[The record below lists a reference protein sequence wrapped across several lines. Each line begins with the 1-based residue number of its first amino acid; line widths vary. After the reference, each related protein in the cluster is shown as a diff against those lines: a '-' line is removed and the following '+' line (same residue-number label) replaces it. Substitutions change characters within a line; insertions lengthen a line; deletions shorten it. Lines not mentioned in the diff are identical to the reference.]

1 MYITRAEYAELY
13 DEMDEK
19 IFNRLAIDAF
29 RVMDI
34 HTTGVDN
41 VKKLKAF
48 FPEDEDGAT
57 AVKHCAAKL
66 INTMEQVQIAEAS
79 ASGFEVTDHGVH
91 GKVISSIS
99 AGNES
104 ISYSTGST
112 SAVDEAAKD
121 ITARSKLYANI
132 VCEYL
137 RGVSDKNGVSLLYK
151 GAYPRRFL
159 C

>member
-1 MYITRAEYAELY
+1 MYISREEYAELY
-13 DEMDEK
+13 DEIEEK
-19 IFNRLAIDAF
+19 LFNRLAADAC
-29 RVMDI
+29 RLMDI

-41 VKKLKAF
+41 VKKLRNF
-48 FPEDEDGAT
+48 FPENEDDAQ

-66 INTMEQVQIAEAS
+66 INTMEQVQKAETS
-79 ASGFEVTDHGVH
+79 VSGFEATEHGVR
-91 GKVISSIS
+91 GRVISSMS

-104 ISYSTGST
+104 ISYATGPA

-121 ITARSKLYANI
+121 INVRSKLYANI

-137 RGVSDKNGVSLLYK
+137 RGIVDRNSVNLLYK

-159 C
+159 

>member
-19 IFNRLAIDAF
+19 VFLRLAKDAF

-34 HTTGVDN
+34 HTSGVDN
-41 VKKLKAF
+41 VKKLKVF
-48 FPEDEDGAT
+48 FPEDEND
-57 AVKHCAAKL
+57 VESIKHCAAKL
-66 INTMEQVQIAEAS
+66 INTMEQVQKAETAV
-79 ASGFEVTDHGVH
+79 SGFESTDYGVRS
-91 GKVISSIS
+91 KVISSIS

-104 ISYSTGST
+104 ISYATGST